1 MSVEILPLSGAS
13 FQCIWNSTVQRS
25 LYLRMNGLTWGCL
38 RAAVEV
44 GVCCCPVC
52 PNLRTLFSR
61 GSDSRHC
68 QIRTRLCHL
77 FHCCWLDD
85 ASASCVVCKVPSG
98 VITNA
103 KLLHFRLFLSGW
115 SQSTSRPNLEFFV
128 SVLEFHFYVDYV
140 NVLNLS
146 FPKIAEF
153 REHLGGGDFV

>member
-1 MSVEILPLSGAS
+1 MFICSMIKTIKMSVEILPLWGAS

-25 LYLRMNGLTWGCL
+25 LYLRMNGLTWSCL
-38 RAAVEV
+38 EAVVEV

-68 QIRTRLCHL
+68 QIRTRLGHL
-77 FHCCWLDD
+77 FHRCWSDD

-103 KLLHFRLFLSGW
+103 KLLQFIFL
-115 SQSTSRPNLEFFV
+115 SQSTSWPILEFFV
-128 SVLEFHFYVDYV
+128 SVLEFYLGL

-146 FPKIAEF
+146 FFENY
-153 REHLGGGDFV
+153 

>member
-1 MSVEILPLSGAS
+1 MIKTIKVSVEILPLWGAS

-25 LYLRMNGLTWGCL
+25 LYLRMNGLTWSCL
-38 RAAVEV
+38 EAVVEV

-77 FHCCWLDD
+77 FHRCWSDD
-85 ASASCVVCKVPSG
+85 AGASCVVCKVPSG

-103 KLLHFRLFLSGW
+103 KLLQFRLFLSVL
-115 SQSTSRPNLEFFV
+115 SQSTSWPNLEFFL
-128 SVLEFHFYVDYV
+128 SGLEFY
-140 NVLNLS
+140 LS
-146 FPKIAEF
+146 LRKRFKFEF
-153 REHLGGGDFV
+153 SENCRVYRSYF